1 MLLVGEVVWVL
12 GVDGGEEG
20 VGVVGGEDKGMMEEV
35 KKIRRVREMK
45 LEGKKEVIEI
55 VGKEIEEE

>member
-1 MLLVGEVVWVL
+1 M
-12 GVDGGEEG
+12 
-20 VGVVGGEDKGMMEEV
+20 VGGEDKGMMEEV

-45 LEGKKEVIEI
+45 LEGNKEVIEI